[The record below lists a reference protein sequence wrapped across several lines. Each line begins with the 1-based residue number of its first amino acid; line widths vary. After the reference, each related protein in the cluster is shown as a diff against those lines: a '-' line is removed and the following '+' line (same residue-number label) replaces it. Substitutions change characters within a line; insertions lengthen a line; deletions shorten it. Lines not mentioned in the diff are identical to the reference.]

1 VTTTSGW
8 ALRLLAK
15 NAPLCGDEPVGKVTA
30 AFGLSSVPVNG
41 VLMVIAE
48 LPT

>member
-1 VTTTSGW
+1 VIATSGW
-8 ALRLLAK
+8 VLRVLAK
-15 NAPLCGDEPVGKVTA
+15 NAPECGDDTVGSVTA

-41 VLMVIAE
+41 VLIVIAA